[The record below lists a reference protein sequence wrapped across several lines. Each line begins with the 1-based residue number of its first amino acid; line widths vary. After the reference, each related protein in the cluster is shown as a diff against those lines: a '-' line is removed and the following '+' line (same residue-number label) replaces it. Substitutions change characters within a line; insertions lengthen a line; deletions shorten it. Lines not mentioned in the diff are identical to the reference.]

1 MFSLEGKSAIVT
13 GAAGGIGAA
22 CAKMFARHKIGGMVL
37 TDVRKENLDKT
48 AAQIEAETGVKSIC
62 IAADLRREDA
72 DKALVAE
79 AADRLGAGAKGGGAQ
94 RGRIDILLNC
104 AGVSRMGS
112 LYDVTEAEWDFTF
125 DINVKGL
132 FFICREVYRVM
143 EKQGGGCI
151 INLASQAARSGGIVV
166 TPDYPSSKAAVL
178 TLTKSL
184 AKSGASKGIRVNT
197 IAPGLIAT
205 EMTTSFGYDPKTVP
219 LGRIGTGEDVA
230 GAALFLAS
238 DYAAYITGAC
248 IDVNGGIAMI

>member
-1 MFSLEGKSAIVT
+1 MFSLEGKTAIVT

-22 CAKMFARHKIGGMVL
+22 CVKMYAEHKISGMVL
-37 TDVRKENLDKT
+37 TDVRRENLDRIAEEVEKT
-48 AAQIEAETGVKSIC
+48 TGLRC
-62 IAADLRREDA
+62 HTIAADLRKEED
-72 DKALVAE
+72 DKALMAE
-79 AADRLGAGAKGGGAQ
+79 AKEKLRSV
-94 RGRIDILLNC
+94 DILLNC

-112 LYDVTEAEWDFTF
+112 LYDVTEAQWDFTF

-132 FFICREVYRVM
+132 FFICRESFRVM
-143 EKQGGGCI
+143 EQQGGGCI

-184 AKSGASKGIRVNT
+184 AKAGAAKQIRVNT

-219 LGRIGTGEDVA
+219 LGRIGSGEDVA

-238 DYAAYITGAC
+238 GYASYITGAC

>member
-1 MFSLEGKSAIVT
+1 MFSLEGKTAIVT

-22 CAKMFARHKIGGMVL
+22 CAKIYARHKISAMVL
-37 TDVRKENLDKT
+37 TDVRKENLDTT
-48 AAQIEAETGVKSIC
+48 AAQIEAETGLKSIC
-62 IAADLRREDA
+62 IAADLRKEDA
-72 DKALVAE
+72 DKALAAE
-79 AADRLGAGAKGGGAQ
+79 AAEKL
-94 RGRIDILLNC
+94 GRIDILLNC
-104 AGVSRMGS
+104 AGVSRMGN
-112 LYDVTEAEWDFTF
+112 LYDVTEDQWDFTF

-132 FFICREVYRVM
+132 FFICRETYRIM
-143 EKQGGGCI
+143 EKQGEGCI

-184 AKSGASKGIRVNT
+184 AKAGAAKGIRVNT
-197 IAPGLIAT
+197 VAPGLIAT
-205 EMTTSFGYDPKTVP
+205 EMTTTFGYDPKTVP
-219 LGRIGTGEDVA
+219 LGRIGTGDDVA

>member
-1 MFSLEGKSAIVT
+1 
-13 GAAGGIGAA
+13 
-22 CAKMFARHKIGGMVL
+22 MFAAHKIGGMVL
-37 TDVRKENLDKT
+37 TDVRQENLEKT
-48 AAQIEAETGVKSIC
+48 AAQIETESGVKSIC
-62 IAADLRREDA
+62 IAADLRKEDA
-72 DKALVAE
+72 DKALAAE
-79 AADRLGAGAKGGGAQ
+79 AAEKL
-94 RGRIDILLNC
+94 GRIDILLNC

-112 LYDVTEAEWDFTF
+112 LYDVTEVEWDFTF

-184 AKSGASKGIRVNT
+184 AKAGAAKGIRVNT
-197 IAPGLIAT
+197 VAPGLIAT
-205 EMTTSFGYDPKTVP
+205 EMTTTFGYDPATVP

>member
-1 MFSLEGKSAIVT
+1 MCKEENGMFTLETKTALVT

-22 CAKMFARHKIGGMVL
+22 CAKMYAKHNIGGMVL
-37 TDVRKENLDKT
+37 TDVRKENLDRV
-48 AAQIEAETGVKSIC
+48 AEEIEKSSGLKC
-62 IAADLRREDA
+62 RTVAVDLRKEED

-79 AADRLGAGAKGGGAQ
+79 TLREFGRL
-94 RGRIDILLNC
+94 DILLNC
-104 AGVSRMGS
+104 AGVSRRGS
-112 LYDVTEAEWDFTF
+112 LYDVTEDQWDFTF

-132 FFICREVYRVM
+132 FFICREVYRIM
-143 EKQGGGCI
+143 ESQGGGVI

-184 AKSGASKGIRVNT
+184 AKAGASKQIRVNT
-197 IAPGLIAT
+197 VAPGLIAT
-205 EMTTSFGYDPKTVP
+205 EMTTDFGYDPKTVP

-230 GAALFLAS
+230 GACLFLAS
-238 DYAAYITGAC
+238 GYASYITGAC

>member
-1 MFSLEGKSAIVT
+1 MFSLEGKTAIVT

-22 CAKMFARHKIGGMVL
+22 CAKMYARHKIGGLML
-37 TDVRKENLDKT
+37 TDVRKENLDKI
-48 AAQIEAETGVKSIC
+48 AAQIEAETGIKSVC
-62 IAADLRREDA
+62 AAVDLRKEDA
-72 DKALVAE
+72 DKALIAE
-79 AADRLGAGAKGGGAQ
+79 AADKL
-94 RGRIDILLNC
+94 GRIDILLNC
-104 AGVSRMGS
+104 AGVSRMGN
-112 LYDVTEAEWDFTF
+112 LYDVTEEQWDFTF

-184 AKSGASKGIRVNT
+184 AKTGAAKGIRVNT
-197 IAPGLIAT
+197 VAPGLIAT
-205 EMTTSFGYDPKTVP
+205 EMTTTFGYDPATVP
-219 LGRIGTGEDVA
+219 LQRIGTGEDVA

-238 DYAAYITGAC
+238 DYASYITGAC